1 MAQKPRIIKARSWSE
16 LPEVLEPGV
25 YIVDGRR
32 LTVREP
38 VGRDT
43 LRRALARLSK
53 SGTRI

>member
-1 MAQKPRIIKARSWSE
+1 MARSWSE

-38 VGRDT
+38 VGREA
-43 LRRALARLSK
+43 LRKAVARLSR

>member
-1 MAQKPRIIKARSWSE
+1 VVQKARIVKARTWEE

-25 YIVDGRR
+25 YIVDDTK

-38 VGRDT
+38 VGREA
-43 LRRALARLSK
+43 LRKALTRLSR